1 MVFLDTIYQLLFKQL
16 AYKVDYI
23 IELLLPDFVYVLI
36 LFLSDNSYMDLWL
49 PHEDLLGQF

>member
-36 LFLSDNSYMDLWL
+36 LFLSDNSYMDL
-49 PHEDLLGQF
+49 